1 MPYMKMTCRAGKTKE
16 IAKYYTYWLQPEGR
30 KRSPRVNDSK
40 VLHLLVTAGG
50 EEEESKGKPY
60 HRAAAENK

>member
-16 IAKYYTYWLQPEGR
+16 IAKYYTYWLL
-30 KRSPRVNDSK
+30 D
-40 VLHLLVTAGG
+40 GG